1 MHSFI
6 CNISCLLK
14 KCMNYN
20 RAWKFFYKK
29 KLLKKQRVY
38 RNKLSIVLLLF
49 SDINIQ
55 ANNFIF
61 RDLCNF
67 TTKCVGV
74 KLKLLV
80 FFFVPLVMQKIQK
93 VESIYYIQS
102 DCKTT
107 SKKSTDSSCV
117 FTRIGKVQKGGEW

>member
-1 MHSFI
+1 
-6 CNISCLLK
+6 
-14 KCMNYN
+14 MNYN

-29 KLLKKQRVY
+29 KLLEKQRVY

-61 RDLCNF
+61 RDLRNF
-67 TTKCVGV
+67 TMKCVGV

-102 DCKTT
+102 DC
-107 SKKSTDSSCV
+107 
-117 FTRIGKVQKGGEW
+117 